1 MVIHQLFSYTFL
13 ILRIMCILQLMN
25 ESELVKFL
33 RDLADSLEKKELSNN
48 KIKLISELYISYNF
62 EEELDRQNTSNTKKD
77 FEEEDLVKFISL
89 GYYVYTH
96 LIEK

>member
-1 MVIHQLFSYTFL
+1 
-13 ILRIMCILQLMN
+13 MN

-62 EEELDRQNTSNTKKD
+62 
-77 FEEEDLVKFISL
+77 
-89 GYYVYTH
+89 
-96 LIEK
+96 

>member
-1 MVIHQLFSYTFL
+1 
-13 ILRIMCILQLMN
+13 MN